1 MLEKLL
7 VFLAI
12 TAAAVAV
19 GVLWLGRVAR
29 RLPPGRRRTLLL
41 LAARLIPAVVF
52 LAAAY
57 GKLRDPYAF
66 AVSVYAYRVL
76 PASLATVFAV
86 LTPAIEVIAALALAT
101 GILGRGGAIV
111 VGGLLLVFIVGLA
124 QAILRGINID
134 CGCFGKGSSP
144 VSFWLIA
151 RNYGLLLLALFPL
164 VVERARRGVSAT
176 LPDPGTLPPSPP
188 RP

>member
-1 MLEKLL
+1 MPVKLL
-7 VFLAI
+7 IFLAI
-12 TAAAVAV
+12 TGAAGAV
-19 GVLWLGRVAR
+19 GALWLGGVAR
-29 RLPPGRRRTLLL
+29 RLPPGRRRALLI
-41 LAARLIPAVVF
+41 LASRLIPAAVF

-86 LTPAIEVIAALALAT
+86 LTPAIEVVAAVALASGRLS
-101 GILGRGGAIV
+101 RGGAVLI
-111 VGGLLLVFIVGLA
+111 GGLLLVFIAGLA

-164 VVERARRGVSAT
+164 AVERVRRGLSASPAR
-176 LPDPGTLPPSPP
+176 PDSRPSSPP

>member
-1 MLEKLL
+1 MLAKLL
-7 VFLAI
+7 IFLAI
-12 TAAAVAV
+12 SAAAAAA
-19 GVLWLGRVAR
+19 GGLWLGRVAR
-29 RLPPGRRRTLLL
+29 RLLPGRGRALLI
-41 LAARLIPAVVF
+41 LASRLIPAAVF

-86 LTPAIEVIAALALAT
+86 VTPAIEVIAALALAT
-101 GILGRGGAIV
+101 GRLWRGGAIV
-111 VGGLLLVFIVGLA
+111 IGGLLLVFIAGLA
-124 QAILRGINID
+124 QAILRGIDID

-164 VVERARRGVSAT
+164 AVERARRGLSAS
-176 LPDPGTLPPSPP
+176 PARRDSRPSSPP

>member
-1 MLEKLL
+1 MLAKLL
-7 VFLAI
+7 IFLAI
-12 TAAAVAV
+12 TAAAVV
-19 GVLWLGRVAR
+19 GALGLGRVAR
-29 RLPPGRRRTLLL
+29 RMPPGRWRTLLI
-41 LAARLIPAVVF
+41 LAARLVPAIVF

-76 PASLATVFAV
+76 PAAPATLFAV
-86 LTPAIEVIAALALAT
+86 LTPAIEVIAAIALAT
-101 GILGRGGAIV
+101 GWFGRGGAIV
-111 VGGLLLVFIVGLA
+111 IGGLLLVFIAGLM
-124 QAILRGINID
+124 QAILRGIDID

-144 VSFWLIA
+144 VSFWLIG

-164 VVERARRGVSAT
+164 VAERARRGLSAA
-176 LPDPGTLPPSPP
+176 LPRPDSRPPSPP

>member
-1 MLEKLL
+1 MLGKLL
-7 VFLAI
+7 IFLAI
-12 TAAAVAV
+12 TAAAA
-19 GVLWLGRVAR
+19 GLGALWLGRVAR
-29 RLPPGRRRTLLL
+29 RLPPGRWRTFLV
-41 LAARLIPAVVF
+41 LASRLVPAIVF

-86 LTPAIEVIAALALAT
+86 VTPAIEVSAALALAT
-101 GILGRGGAIV
+101 GLLWRGGAILI
-111 VGGLLLVFIVGLA
+111 GGLLLVFIAGLA

-151 RNYGLLLLALFPL
+151 RNYGLLLLALFPM
-164 VVERARRGVSAT
+164 VVERARRDVSA
-176 LPDPGTLPPSPP
+176 SPP
-188 RP
+188 RPDNHPSNPPRP